1 MRGAWLDPLSR
12 LWPQA
17 VKRLLQVS
25 QSRDASLVEF
35 PGAYHELFMGAERD
49 ASVKALRDWC
59 AAWLSPCMGRPLRAP
74 GADPR
79 RTPQAV
85 HGRGARCPPRSAA
98 GLVRGVPLLLIGR
111 GPAGWGGA

>member
-1 MRGAWLDPLSR
+1 MRLR
-12 LWPQA
+12 PQA

-59 AAWLSPCMGRPLRAP
+59 AAWLSTPCVGRPLRAP
-74 GADPR
+74 GAVPQ
-79 RTPQAV
+79 RTPQAFL
-85 HGRGARCPPRSAA
+85 GRRAPRCAA
-98 GLVRGVPLLLIGR
+98 GLVRCLPLSI
-111 GPAGWGGA
+111 PPVASWKA

>member
-1 MRGAWLDPLSR
+1 MQFCASTQRACVHPSMHGRASHAARLSV
-12 LWPQA
+12 LCMLPQA

-59 AAWLSPCMGRPLRAP
+59 EPARCARWLCAFP
-74 GADPR
+74 GHEPR
-79 RTPQAV
+79 RACSCSGT
-85 HGRGARCPPRSAA
+85 HAA
-98 GLVRGVPLLLIGR
+98 L
-111 GPAGWGGA
+111 

>member
-1 MRGAWLDPLSR
+1 MPR
-12 LWPQA
+12 QA

-59 AAWLSPCMGRPLRAP
+59 EPHA
-74 GADPR
+74 
-79 RTPQAV
+79 
-85 HGRGARCPPRSAA
+85 
-98 GLVRGVPLLLIGR
+98 VRGGSVYTDV
-111 GPAGWGGA
+111 

>member
-1 MRGAWLDPLSR
+1 MR
-12 LWPQA
+12 PQA

-59 AAWLSPCMGRPLRAP
+59 AAWLSPCVGRPLRAP
-74 GADPR
+74 GAVPQ
-79 RTPQAV
+79 RTPQAA
-85 HGRGARCPPRSAA
+85 HGGGARRPPRRAA
-98 GLVRGVPLLLIGR
+98 GLVRCRAFPSPPVTLR
-111 GPAGWGGA
+111 RA